1 MSAPSLKRRV
11 KFCQP
16 FCLQFLVMLILI
28 STDVCDFIF
37 PFRLKIL
44 VSIEKIY
51 KTRKTVFGHNSKHRE
66 VVISTLV
73 SVFGNVVKTR
83 SFVFHIL
90 LETPALCQL
99 ITILSSLTIK
109 HFNNDTQFKNA
120 WLLWISW
127 MWFINNIKHGSL
139 SLHLNN
145 FLLKVL
151 ISCFTEDFNKFF
163 QM

>member
-1 MSAPSLKRRV
+1 MSSLTFSNSLRTHQVHNHNCDGAWISDLNQHR
-11 KFCQP
+11 
-16 FCLQFLVMLILI
+16 FLRFYFY
-28 STDVCDFIF
+28 DFMNVINLNIKHYGSLSLHLNTF
-37 PFRLKIL
+37 LLK
-44 VSIEKIY
+44 EKKIY
-51 KTRKTVFGHNSKHRE
+51 KTRKKERRKTVFGHNSKHRE

-120 WLLWISW
+120 
-127 MWFINNIKHGSL
+127 
-139 SLHLNN
+139 
-145 FLLKVL
+145 
-151 ISCFTEDFNKFF
+151 
-163 QM
+163 